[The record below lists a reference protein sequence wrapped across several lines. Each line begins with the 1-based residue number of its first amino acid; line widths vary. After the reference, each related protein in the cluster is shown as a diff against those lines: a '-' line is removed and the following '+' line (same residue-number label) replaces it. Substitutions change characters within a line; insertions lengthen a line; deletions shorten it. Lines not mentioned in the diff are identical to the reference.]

1 MFRNMNVNNINNGG
15 GVGTL
20 RMLPNDFATSSKL
33 KKLDSL
39 FGVQSNQIINSEV
52 YTMMKDNS
60 MFLLELSASS
70 PGHTSLTT
78 AGIHKRSSPSMPVV
92 TESQLNQIAAD
103 LQKPCTSRANSDV
116 PNRFNRGGHPFG
128 SRGPSF
134 SSSTPFANYRKT
146 AENATS
152 AISPELLWQAPES
165 FACLESLGASSTTSQ
180 TPYTI
185 FDLNSA
191 TEIDRPL
198 SELSIDSI
206 DRSTC
211 PGTSAMT
218 SSTTSAANQVSSLTR
233 FHRSM
238 SMGQGWPAQPTQ
250 AKYMPSGFDGSFG
263 QNGGALSKVV
273 MRRRNNSSCDDSG
286 SFLLCNPSENLRKLV
301 PDSICNGVVLKPKA
315 TVDST
320 VEGKPDHDPDFP
332 FSRQDPSKYPQC
344 STNKPTPAEQRPKRV
359 TTESRICLLTRP
371 TIVFIMES
379 HNLDKLRYSLKRN
392 LRVSTCRIYSLQS
405 LNWLMRSVTQTSC
418 LHDLMWWFVTSLKP
432 ACPLV
437 PAIDPSRPEGESS
450 SSRNDD
456 TIFEMA
462 LDHPVSHNQ
471 MCGKITL
478 LLMQSFHTYLQ
489 SVADLTL
496 LLPSGSA
503 LQQIAVQC
511 FGIKFR
517 QADHQFL
524 HRSHVFGNISKIL
537 SRSDEQNEQNLL
549 QQSQAGMLESMA
561 PSVWTGGGETKV
573 TSLIDLTGKFE
584 VTVSSHQAM
593 LQNLTDASTETFWES
608 DDEERNK
615 AKSIDITLNKPGYG
629 CLVLC
634 VHIDNSRD
642 LQNKVSNVAM
652 YAGTSLG
659 DHVLVKT
666 SELEATAPGGWICAP
681 IRDAG
686 HTHFRIE
693 LRGPEN
699 TLRVRQVKLLGI
711 AIGAKGDVRSGL
723 SSKLTNT
730 NLIQQRNCE
739 TETLRVFRL
748 ITGQVFGKL
757 ILGASQEAASFSRAN
772 AGIDT
777 SSTSLADSLDL
788 REHMVGILFSR
799 SKLSHLQKQ
808 VIVHIVHA
816 IRKETQR
823 AKEEWENLH
832 AVMSEERSE
841 GSSDNSRAPDT
852 YCFEML
858 SMVLAL
864 SGSSVGRSYLSQQHG
879 LLKDLLTLLH
889 TGSDRVQRQ
898 VTSLLRR
905 ILPEI
910 APEVFAN
917 LLSVRTMPPVD
928 YSIVHQSQTP
938 FDMNRMGILDIFL
951 IVIAKSLQLQTKTKS
966 AQSTNKVSSSVKL
979 SQCIDLNVCVL
990 KEIPLADE
998 GPGAE
1003 LTIPKS
1009 ASDLAEELMY
1019 DFGTTAKKNLNEYD
1033 LIRRRTAENHSN
1045 LNQRWFFRG
1054 SISPKQSENIIALIR
1069 DMAGG
1074 KFSEQWSV
1082 ITKSAI
1088 AESIINLTRLDEVF
1102 RKYENCVKTGTLWL
1116 ALASLCV
1123 LDKDHVDRLSSSRW
1137 SNTSDTRPLCAN
1149 HDDGTSPAVI
1159 QCEVCGSLCG
1169 DCDRFLHLNR
1179 KTRNHIRTV
1188 CKEEEEAIRVEL
1200 HESCGRTKLFWL
1212 LALADSKTMKAM
1224 VEFRDL
1230 SNANLTTGPLGAAV
1244 GRCRFCGVTGSSGLL
1259 AVGNVCADAQC
1270 QEHATDACVKTKSCG
1285 HPCGGVAGELKCL
1298 PCLQVVCHDM
1308 EVAAL
1313 AGDGTTGLVGGPKL
1327 TQDADDMCMICFIE
1341 ALSCAP
1347 AIQLECGHVFH
1358 YQCCRT
1364 VIKRRWNGPRIGFG
1378 FSQCPICK
1386 VYDL

>member
-1 MFRNMNVNNINNGG
+1 
-15 GVGTL
+15 
-20 RMLPNDFATSSKL
+20 
-33 KKLDSL
+33 
-39 FGVQSNQIINSEV
+39 
-52 YTMMKDNS
+52 
-60 MFLLELSASS
+60 
-70 PGHTSLTT
+70 
-78 AGIHKRSSPSMPVV
+78 
-92 TESQLNQIAAD
+92 
-103 LQKPCTSRANSDV
+103 
-116 PNRFNRGGHPFG
+116 
-128 SRGPSF
+128 
-134 SSSTPFANYRKT
+134 
-146 AENATS
+146 
-152 AISPELLWQAPES
+152 
-165 FACLESLGASSTTSQ
+165 
-180 TPYTI
+180 
-185 FDLNSA
+185 
-191 TEIDRPL
+191 
-198 SELSIDSI
+198 
-206 DRSTC
+206 
-211 PGTSAMT
+211 
-218 SSTTSAANQVSSLTR
+218 
-233 FHRSM
+233 
-238 SMGQGWPAQPTQ
+238 
-250 AKYMPSGFDGSFG
+250 
-263 QNGGALSKVV
+263 
-273 MRRRNNSSCDDSG
+273 
-286 SFLLCNPSENLRKLV
+286 
-301 PDSICNGVVLKPKA
+301 
-315 TVDST
+315 
-320 VEGKPDHDPDFP
+320 
-332 FSRQDPSKYPQC
+332 
-344 STNKPTPAEQRPKRV
+344 
-359 TTESRICLLTRP
+359 
-371 TIVFIMES
+371 
-379 HNLDKLRYSLKRN
+379 
-392 LRVSTCRIYSLQS
+392 
-405 LNWLMRSVTQTSC
+405 MRSVTQTSC
-418 LHDLMWWFVTSLKP
+418 LHDLMWWFVSSLKP
-432 ACPLV
+432 ANLV
-437 PAIDPSRPEGESS
+437 TVADTSRPEDESQP
-450 SSRNDD
+450 RNDD
-456 TIFEMA
+456 TSLELA
-462 LDHPVSHNQ
+462 LDHPVSNNQ

-478 LLMQSFHTYLQ
+478 LLMQSFHAYLQ

-496 LLPSGSA
+496 LLPSGSS

-524 HRSHVFGNISKIL
+524 HRSQVFGNISKIL

-549 QQSQAGMLESMA
+549 QQSQAGMFESIT
-561 PSVWTGGGETKV
+561 PISLRPGGDTKV
-573 TSLIDLTGKFE
+573 TSRIDLAGKFE

-593 LQNLTDASTETFWES
+593 LQNLTDCSTETFWES

-615 AKSIDITLNKPGYG
+615 AKTIDISLNKPGYG

-634 VHIDNSRD
+634 IHIDNSRD
-642 LQNKVSNVAM
+642 LQNKVSSVSIF
-652 YAGTSLG
+652 AGSTFG
-659 DHVLVKT
+659 DYVLVK
-666 SELEATAPGGWICAP
+666 SLELEATTPGSWISASIP
-681 IRDAG
+681 EAR

-699 TLRVRQVKLLGI
+699 TLRVRQVKVLGI
-711 AIGAKGDVRSGL
+711 PIDDERSVP

-739 TETLRVFRL
+739 AETLRVFRL

-757 ILGASQEAASFSRAN
+757 ILGAGQETAAFNRSSS

-832 AVMSEERSE
+832 AVLPEDCSG
-841 GSSDNSRAPDT
+841 GSSSNSKTPDT

-917 LLSVRTMPPVD
+917 LLAVKTMPPVD
-928 YSIVHQSQTP
+928 YNIVHQSQIP

-966 AQSTNKVSSSVKL
+966 SQTTNKVSSSVKL

-990 KEIPLADE
+990 KDNPIADDSPE
-998 GPGAE
+998 
-1003 LTIPKS
+1003 TVMSIPKS
-1009 ASDLAEELMY
+1009 ASDLAEEMLY
-1019 DFGTTAKKNLNEYD
+1019 DFGTTTKKNLNEYD
-1033 LIRRRTAENHSN
+1033 LIRRRTAENQSN
-1045 LNQRWFFRG
+1045 VNQRWFFRG

-1069 DMAGG
+1069 DMAAG
-1074 KFSEQWSV
+1074 KFTEQWSV
-1082 ITKSAI
+1082 VTKSAI

-1149 HDDGTSPAVI
+1149 HDDGVSPAVI
-1159 QCEVCGSLCG
+1159 QCEICGSLCG

-1179 KTRNHIRTV
+1179 KTRNHVRTV

-1212 LALADSKTMKAM
+1212 LALADSKTLKAM

-1230 SNANLTTGPLGAAV
+1230 SNASLTAGPSGAAV
-1244 GRCRFCGVTGSSGLL
+1244 GRCRFCGVTGNSGLL

-1270 QEHATDACVKTKSCG
+1270 QEHAADACAKTKSCG
-1285 HPCGGVAGELKCL
+1285 HPCGGVAGESNCL

-1308 EVAAL
+1308 EMASL
-1313 AGDGTTGLVGGPKL
+1313 AGDGMMDVGVGPKL

-1347 AIQLECGHVFH
+1347 AIQLDCGHVFH

-1386 VYDL
+1386 VYLLIYIFKTNFTTNILLLYIDRHFTPIAGRNIGANN

>member
-1 MFRNMNVNNINNGG
+1 M
-15 GVGTL
+15 
-20 RMLPNDFATSSKL
+20 
-33 KKLDSL
+33 
-39 FGVQSNQIINSEV
+39 
-52 YTMMKDNS
+52 Y
-60 MFLLELSASS
+60 
-70 PGHTSLTT
+70 
-78 AGIHKRSSPSMPVV
+78 
-92 TESQLNQIAAD
+92 
-103 LQKPCTSRANSDV
+103 
-116 PNRFNRGGHPFG
+116 
-128 SRGPSF
+128 
-134 SSSTPFANYRKT
+134 
-146 AENATS
+146 
-152 AISPELLWQAPES
+152 
-165 FACLESLGASSTTSQ
+165 
-180 TPYTI
+180 
-185 FDLNSA
+185 
-191 TEIDRPL
+191 
-198 SELSIDSI
+198 
-206 DRSTC
+206 
-211 PGTSAMT
+211 
-218 SSTTSAANQVSSLTR
+218 VS
-233 FHRSM
+233 
-238 SMGQGWPAQPTQ
+238 
-250 AKYMPSGFDGSFG
+250 
-263 QNGGALSKVV
+263 
-273 MRRRNNSSCDDSG
+273 DSG
-286 SFLLCNPSENLRKLV
+286 AFLLCNPSENLRKLV
-301 PDSICNGVVLKPKA
+301 PDSICNGLLVKPPNSKIDPSA
-315 TVDST
+315 ESNPHHDS
-320 VEGKPDHDPDFP
+320 EFP
-332 FSRQDPSKYPQC
+332 FNRQDPSKYPQC
-344 STNKPTPAEQRPKRV
+344 SNVKPSTSEPLPKRV
-359 TTESRICLLTRP
+359 PTESRICLLTRP

-418 LHDLMWWFVTSLKP
+418 LHDLMWWFVTSLKTSS
-432 ACPLV
+432 PLPNIV
-437 PAIDPSRPEGESS
+437 DPSRPEGESS
-450 SSRNDD
+450 SRNDD
-456 TIFEMA
+456 NSVELA
-462 LDHPVSHNQ
+462 LDHPVYNNQ

-561 PSVWTGGGETKV
+561 PSVWPGGETKI
-573 TSLIDLTGKFE
+573 TSLIDLAGKFE
-584 VTVSSHQAM
+584 ITVSSHQAM
-593 LQNLTDASTETFWES
+593 QQNLSDASTETFWES
-608 DDEERNK
+608 DDEDRNK
-615 AKSIDITLNKPGYG
+615 AKTIDLSLNKAGYV

-634 VHIDNSRD
+634 VHIDNTRD
-642 LQNKVSNVAM
+642 LQNKVSSVAM

-659 DHVLVKT
+659 DHVLVK
-666 SELEATAPGGWICAP
+666 SVDLDSTAPGSWICAP
-681 IRDAG
+681 IREPG

-693 LRGPEN
+693 LRGLEN

-711 AIGAKGDVRSGL
+711 AVGAKGEVKSGV
-723 SSKLTNT
+723 SSKLTNAG
-730 NLIQQRNCE
+730 LIQQRNCE

-757 ILGASQEAASFSRAN
+757 ILGANQEVASVNRATVCMD
-772 AGIDT
+772 A
-777 SSTSLADSLDL
+777 SSNSLADSLDL

-832 AVMSEERSE
+832 TVLTEERSE

-910 APEVFAN
+910 VPEVFAN
-917 LLSVRTMPPVD
+917 LLGVKTMPPVD

-951 IVIAKSLQLQTKTKS
+951 TVIAKSLQLQTKTKS
-966 AQSTNKVSSSVKL
+966 SQSTNKVSSSVKL

-990 KEIPLADE
+990 KDIPPTEDGQE
-998 GPGAE
+998 VVM
-1003 LTIPKS
+1003 TIPKS

-1019 DFGTTAKKNLNEYD
+1019 DFGTTTRKNLNEYD
-1033 LIRRRTAENHSN
+1033 LIRRRTAENQSN

-1054 SISPKQSENIIALIR
+1054 TISAKQSENIIALIR

-1179 KTRNHIRTV
+1179 KTRNHVRTV

-1212 LALADSKTMKAM
+1212 LALADSKTLKAM

-1230 SNANLTTGPLGAAV
+1230 SNANLTAGPLGAAV
-1244 GRCRFCGVTGSSGLL
+1244 GRCRFCGVTGNSGLL

-1270 QEHATDACVKTKSCG
+1270 QEHATDACSKTKSCG
-1285 HPCGGVAGELKCL
+1285 HPCGGVAGETQCL
-1298 PCLQVVCHDM
+1298 PCLQVVCHEM

-1313 AGDGTTGLVGGPKL
+1313 AGEGSGLGGGPKL

-1347 AIQLECGHVFH
+1347 AIQLDCGHVFH

-1364 VIKRRWNGPRIGFG
+1364 VLKRRWNGPRIGFG

-1386 VYDL
+1386 VWTTNVLGYEILKCDVSLLDRYFPSVAGRNISANYRAQE

>member
-1 MFRNMNVNNINNGG
+1 
-15 GVGTL
+15 
-20 RMLPNDFATSSKL
+20 
-33 KKLDSL
+33 
-39 FGVQSNQIINSEV
+39 
-52 YTMMKDNS
+52 
-60 MFLLELSASS
+60 
-70 PGHTSLTT
+70 
-78 AGIHKRSSPSMPVV
+78 
-92 TESQLNQIAAD
+92 
-103 LQKPCTSRANSDV
+103 
-116 PNRFNRGGHPFG
+116 
-128 SRGPSF
+128 
-134 SSSTPFANYRKT
+134 
-146 AENATS
+146 
-152 AISPELLWQAPES
+152 
-165 FACLESLGASSTTSQ
+165 
-180 TPYTI
+180 
-185 FDLNSA
+185 
-191 TEIDRPL
+191 
-198 SELSIDSI
+198 
-206 DRSTC
+206 
-211 PGTSAMT
+211 
-218 SSTTSAANQVSSLTR
+218 
-233 FHRSM
+233 
-238 SMGQGWPAQPTQ
+238 
-250 AKYMPSGFDGSFG
+250 
-263 QNGGALSKVV
+263 
-273 MRRRNNSSCDDSG
+273 
-286 SFLLCNPSENLRKLV
+286 
-301 PDSICNGVVLKPKA
+301 
-315 TVDST
+315 
-320 VEGKPDHDPDFP
+320 
-332 FSRQDPSKYPQC
+332 
-344 STNKPTPAEQRPKRV
+344 
-359 TTESRICLLTRP
+359 
-371 TIVFIMES
+371 MES
-379 HNLDKLRYSLKRN
+379 HNLEKLRYSLKRN

-432 ACPLV
+432 PNANST
-437 PAIDPSRPEGESS
+437 PADIARPEGEC
-450 SSRNDD
+450 SSRIDD
-456 TIFEMA
+456 SSAELA
-462 LDHPVSHNQ
+462 LDHPVSNHQ

-478 LLMQSFHTYLQ
+478 LLMQSFHNYLQ

-496 LLPSGSA
+496 MLPSGSA

-537 SRSDEQNEQNLL
+537 SRSDEQNEQNQLL
-549 QQSQAGMLESMA
+549 LSQAGMLESMA
-561 PSVWTGGGETKV
+561 PSVMPGGDTKV
-573 TSLIDLTGKFE
+573 ISLTDLAGKFE

-615 AKSIDITLNKPGYG
+615 AKSIDVSLNKPGYR
-629 CLVLC
+629 CMVVC

-642 LQNKVSNVAM
+642 LQNKVNNIAM

-659 DHVLVKT
+659 DHVLVK
-666 SELEATAPGGWICAP
+666 SLELEATAPGTWVCAP
-681 IRDAG
+681 IRETG

-693 LRGPEN
+693 LRGPDN

-711 AIGAKGDVRSGL
+711 AIGAEGVIRAGH
-723 SSKLTNT
+723 SSKLTNAS
-730 NLIQQRNCE
+730 LIQQRNCE

-748 ITGQVFGKL
+748 ITAQVFGKL
-757 ILGASQEAASFSRAN
+757 ILGAGQEQTSFSRVA
-772 AGIDT
+772 ACMEA

-823 AKEEWENLH
+823 AKDEWEHLH
-832 AVMSEERSE
+832 TVLAEERSDDASE
-841 GSSDNSRAPDT
+841 NWRSPDT

-917 LLSVRTMPPVD
+917 LLAVRTMPPVD
-928 YSIVHQSQTP
+928 YSIVHQSQSP

-951 IVIAKSLQLQTKTKS
+951 TVIAKSLQLQSKTKS
-966 AQSTNKVSSSVKL
+966 QQQSTNKVSASMKL
-979 SQCIDLNVCVL
+979 AQCIDLNVCAL
-990 KEIPLADE
+990 KEIPLPENGQEVA
-998 GPGAE
+998 

-1019 DFGTTAKKNLNEYD
+1019 DFGTTAKKNVNEYD
-1033 LIRRRTAENHSN
+1033 LIRLRTADNQHN

-1054 SISPKQSENIIALIR
+1054 TISPKQSENIIALIR

-1074 KFSEQWSV
+1074 KFSEQWSI

-1123 LDKDHVDRLSSSRW
+1123 LDKDHVDRLSSGRW

-1149 HDDGTSPAVI
+1149 HDDGTSAAII

-1179 KTRNHIRTV
+1179 KTRNHVRTV

-1212 LALADSKTMKAM
+1212 LALADSKTLKAM

-1230 SNANLTTGPLGAAV
+1230 SNDNLTAGPLGAAV
-1244 GRCRFCGVTGSSGLL
+1244 GRCRFCGITGSSGLL

-1270 QEHATDACVKTKSCG
+1270 QEHATDACCKTKGCG
-1285 HPCGGVAGELKCL
+1285 HPCGGVAGESRCL

-1313 AGDGTTGLVGGPKL
+1313 QGDGAGLSGGPKL

-1347 AIQLECGHVFH
+1347 AIQLDCGHVFH
-1358 YQCCRT
+1358 YQCCRS

-1386 VYDL
+1386 VLDTRMLVSLKSVNP